1 MAAISAG
8 AGTVDGSLGGLGG
21 CPFAPGA
28 GGNTAT
34 EDLLFA
40 IRPPWFAPPTLA
52 VLLGLSDELLTDL
65 GEPNRSRTADG
76 ARSTTTAFPWALAA
90 GALNERL

>member
-1 MAAISAG
+1 
-8 AGTVDGSLGGLGG
+8 
-21 CPFAPGA
+21 
-28 GGNTAT
+28 
-34 EDLLFA
+34 
-40 IRPPWFAPPTLA
+40 LA

>member
-1 MAAISAG
+1 VHRAYRKAVEALSDLGQQRVVCLRHGRHLSLSLFSAVG
-8 AGTVDGSLGGLGG
+8 RIV
-21 CPFAPGA
+21 
-28 GGNTAT
+28 
-34 EDLLFA
+34 
-40 IRPPWFAPPTLA
+40 APPTLA